1 MPARVMRSPVRREW
15 CISGRLY
22 KRLFMH
28 FPLMIR
34 DIRKTRDTY
43 IQFIYVGIVD
53 ILFIS

>member
-28 FPLMIR
+28 FSLMIR
-34 DIRKTRDTY
+34 DIKKT
-43 IQFIYVGIVD
+43 QEFIYVGIVD